1 MESKIAVSPYIF
13 TFMLIHPPY
22 LQIPPN
28 FILLITIIRYIP
40 LMRLYVIYIQ
50 FYVIN
55 MHVDDVLGIIA
66 LTYPAKYYSFFVL
79 KSCKIWIL

>member
-1 MESKIAVSPYIF
+1 
-13 TFMLIHPPY
+13 
-22 LQIPPN
+22 
-28 FILLITIIRYIP
+28 
-40 LMRLYVIYIQ
+40 MRLYVIYIQ